1 MMIEQ
6 QLTYADWAREKVH
19 VEQCEVEE
27 EYPRKEMH
35 SLSGPNAYCREDFT
49 YPHHTQ
55 DSECQEFV
63 AIKLNQE
70 EYHSHHYWYKH

>member
-35 SLSGPNAYCREDFT
+35 SLSGPNA
-49 YPHHTQ
+49 
-55 DSECQEFV
+55 
-63 AIKLNQE
+63 
-70 EYHSHHYWYKH
+70 